1 MKKILTLVLI
11 ITVVIAN
18 AGRNFSPVKPPIFGI
33 KIDFSSKAYWDGTKC
48 APRDKGCCLH
58 LECGPTP
65 EPGHI
70 IGELSYT
77 GQNGLSFTI
86 SKRNG
91 LSPDM
96 FNELFKQGKFLL
108 DGDATFEQELLQKL
122 GLKIGF
128 QVASGYYPYTIKDD
142 VIVIVFK

>member
-1 MKKILTLVLI
+1 MKKILTFVLI

-18 AGRNFSPVKPPIFGI
+18 AGKNFSPVKAPIFGI
-33 KIDFSSKAYWDGTKC
+33 KIDFSSKAYWNGSFC

-58 LECGPTP
+58 LEVNPTP
-65 EPGHI
+65 DPGHI
-70 IGELSYT
+70 IGEMAYSS
-77 GQNGLSFTI
+77 QDGLTFTI

-108 DGDATFEQELLQKL
+108 DGDATFSQDVLGKL
-122 GLKIGF
+122 GLKPGF
-128 QVASGYYPYTIKDD
+128 QVLSSYYPYTIKEDM
-142 VIVIVFK
+142 IIIVFK